1 MTRGR
6 PHLRKDKKGVSA
18 VEFAL
23 ILPLL
28 IVLIVGIAQMGI
40 LYLAHAGLRN
50 LVADGARYASISP
63 RPTDAA
69 IKARLNQGGFGLTPT
84 DLAQPAITYGNTNG
98 NEWADISVSYT
109 VRLNFIFWAPTPFQI
124 QEKRRVFIY
133 PTA

>member
-6 PHLRKDKKGVSA
+6 PSLRADKKGVSV

-28 IVLIVGIAQMGI
+28 ILLIVGIAQMGI
-40 LYLAHAGLRN
+40 LYFAHAGLRN
-50 LVADGARYASISP
+50 LVADGARSASIAP

-69 IKARLNQGGFGLTPT
+69 IKARLNQGGFGLNPS
-84 DLAQPAITYGNTNG
+84 DLAAPVITYGNTNG

-109 VRLNFIFWAPTPFQI
+109 VRLDFIFWAPTPFQI
-124 QEKRRVFIY
+124 QERRRVFIY